1 MAVMSAIITRLYN
14 DNAAASRA
22 VKRLEDAIAGREEPA
37 SSPRNWA
44 IADVIAT
51 IGGALLILVVLTLLV
66 IPGVGAIAA
75 GALFGWLIQRAMDEK
90 SVEVHSETVRRGGI
104 LVTASV
110 PDSERAL
117 FEAIL
122 DQSSVDR
129 DDQKP
134 AYRKAS

>member
-1 MAVMSAIITRLYN
+1 MSVIITRLYN

-22 VKRLEDAIAGREEPA
+22 VKRLEEAVSDRDETA
-37 SSPRNWA
+37 SSPRNSA

-90 SVEVHSETVRRGGI
+90 SVEVHSETVRRGGV
-104 LVTASV
+104 LVTANV
-110 PDSERAL
+110 PDAERAL

-122 DQSSVDR
+122 DRSAVDR